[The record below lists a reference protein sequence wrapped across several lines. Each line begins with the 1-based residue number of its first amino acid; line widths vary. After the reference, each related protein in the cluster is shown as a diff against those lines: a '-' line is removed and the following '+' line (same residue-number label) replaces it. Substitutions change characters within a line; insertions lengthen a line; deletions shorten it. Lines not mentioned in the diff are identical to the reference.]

1 MFRGIS
7 FAISIALC
15 ALARPSPA
23 AAQAASQHDAAVLAE
38 ADVRRDSTPRV
49 GQPPADEP
57 NAGERKRAAE
67 LTARAA
73 SAFRAQRFEAAAQL
87 FERAYAI
94 IPVAPLQFNLGQ
106 CYRQLNRDAE
116 AREAFNRYLSA
127 RPDAPER
134 EQIEHWM
141 RERGTQPE
149 LPVAQAPFM
158 SPAPAVPAARDAA
171 LDRAL
176 GEPSRD
182 RALTEPARP
191 VHEAAR
197 DDNSPTVFERWWF
210 WTAVGVVAAGSV
222 TAALVLDHQDSQPPP
237 AGTLGT
243 VRWN

>member
-1 MFRGIS
+1 MYRGIC
-7 FAISIALC
+7 FASCITLC
-15 ALARPSPA
+15 ALALPSRA
-23 AAQAASQHDAAVLAE
+23 AAQAASRRDAAVLAE
-38 ADVRRDSTPRV
+38 ANVQREGVPRV
-49 GQPPADEP
+49 SQPPADEP
-57 NAGERKRAAE
+57 NSGERKRAGE

-94 IPVAPLQFNLGQ
+94 IPAAPLQFNLGQ

-116 AREAFNRYLSA
+116 AREAFTRYLAA

-134 EQIEHWM
+134 EQIEHWL
-141 RERGTQPE
+141 RERGSQVV

-158 SPAPAVPAARDAA
+158 SPAPAVPAARDAE

-176 GEPSRD
+176 VEPSHD
-182 RALTEPARP
+182 QALQAQAQPM
-191 VHEAAR
+191 HDAAR
-197 DDNSPTVFERWWF
+197 DDDSNIFERWWF
-210 WTAVGVVAAGSV
+210 WTAVGVVAAGGL
-222 TAALVLDHQDSQPPP
+222 TAALVLDRQDAQPPP